1 MYRIRGVIIWFL
13 AMLVPAGLIAG
24 ELRPRSMLILDQ
36 SDVRGP
42 FYREI
47 FLGLRAT
54 VNADAGLPITIYVES
69 LDLSRFT
76 GDAYEASLQRHL
88 DTKYRDKPIGVVV
101 AVGTAALE
109 FVLRSRA
116 ALWPRIPIVF
126 AMVDEPAFARL
137 SLPPDATGSIVRLR
151 LADMMTTARA
161 VVPHLRRVVFAGD
174 SWDRQ
179 TTFRHWKDEIPEAT
193 AGVEVTDLTGLPMRE
208 LRKRVTALPDRS
220 AILYSAIYSDGEG
233 TFYPPS
239 EALALVAETANRPIV
254 VAAEPFVG
262 SGGIGGYVLIPTLIG
277 EQAARLAM
285 RILNGELASDIPV
298 KVVDVVRPVFD
309 WRQLQ
314 RWDVNMSHLPAGSEI
329 LFREPSMWEQYRR
342 QTLAVATVILFQA
355 ALIAGLFH
363 ERSRRRKAEVET
375 RQRMS
380 ELAHLN
386 RQATAGEMSASI
398 AHELNQP
405 LGAILSN
412 AESAELMLRSASP
425 NLDEIRE
432 ILADIRRDD
441 QRASEVIRRLRSLL
455 KRTAFEPKEI
465 DLNETVREVFDFL
478 SVQASAR
485 SVALIA
491 ALSPDTLCVK
501 GDSIQLQQVI
511 LNLIM
516 NGIDATVDAPIG
528 RRRIVGRTAWM
539 NGAFAEISIS
549 DSGPGIPSD
558 KLAQVFDPFFTTKKQ
573 GMGIGL
579 SIARTIIEAHG
590 GRIWAESDFGDGAVF
605 HVSLPLAVTD

>member
-1 MYRIRGVIIWFL
+1 MISVGC
-13 AMLVPAGLIAG
+13 
-24 ELRPRSMLILDQ
+24 
-36 SDVRGP
+36 
-42 FYREI
+42 
-47 FLGLRAT
+47 T
-54 VNADAGLPITIYVES
+54 
-69 LDLSRFT
+69 T
-76 GDAYEASLQRHL
+76 GDAYEESLQRHL
-88 DTKYRDKPIGVVV
+88 NTKYRDKPIGVVV
-101 AVGTAALE
+101 AMGTATLE
-109 FVLRSRA
+109 FVLRTRA
-116 ALWPRIPIVF
+116 ALWPGVPIVF
-126 AMVDEPAFARL
+126 AMVDESAFARL
-137 SLPPDATGSIVRLR
+137 SLPPDATGCIVRLR

-161 VVPHLRRVVFAGD
+161 VVPHLQGIVFAGD

-179 TTFRHWKDEIPEAT
+179 TAFRHWKDEIPEAA
-193 AGVEVTDLTGLPMRE
+193 AGVEVTDLTGLTMRE
-208 LRKRVTALPDRS
+208 LRKRVAALPDRT
-220 AILYSAIYSDGEG
+220 AILYSAIYTDGEG

-277 EQAARLAM
+277 EQAARLAV
-285 RILNGELASDIPV
+285 RIVEGAPASSIPAEI
-298 KVVDVVRPVFD
+298 VDAVRPVFD

-314 RWDVNMSHLPAGSEI
+314 RWGVSMSRLPAGSEI
-329 LFREPSMWEQYRR
+329 RFREPGIWEQYHR
-342 QTLAVATVILFQA
+342 QSIAVATVILFQA

-363 ERSRRRKAEVET
+363 ERSRRRKAEVEA

-412 AESAELMLRSASP
+412 TESAELMLRSPSP

-455 KRTAFEPKEI
+455 KRTAFELKEI
-465 DLNETVREVFDFL
+465 DLNETVREVFEFL

-485 SVALIA
+485 GVALTA
-491 ALSPDTLCVK
+491 TLSPDTLRVK

-516 NGIDATVDAPIG
+516 NGIDATVDAPVG
-528 RRRIVGRTAWM
+528 RRHIVGRTAWM
-539 NGAFAEISIS
+539 NGALAEISIS
-549 DSGPGIPSD
+549 DSGHGIPPD
-558 KLAQVFDPFFTTKKQ
+558 KLVKVFDPFFTTKKQ

-605 HVSLPLAVTD
+605 RLCLPLAVTD